1 MAESSLKDTLNA
13 RKVLEFVMKAHG
25 DLDRVRELTAE
36 DSRVVNAIWDMGD
49 GDWESALDAAAHM
62 GRADIARFLIDSGA
76 RLDLLYLCAM
86 LDEVDIVQAILTAFP
101 QARDTPGV
109 HGFSLRDF
117 AEQGSA
123 TRVLAYLDSLE

>member
-1 MAESSLKDTLNA
+1 MAASPLKDTLNA

-25 DLDRVRELTAE
+25 DLDRIQELAE
-36 DSRVVNAIWDMGD
+36 EDPRVVNAIWDMGD

-86 LDEVDIVQAILTAFP
+86 LDEVDIVRSILTAFP
-101 QARDTPGV
+101 QTKDTPGV
-109 HGFSLRDF
+109 HGFLLRDF
-117 AEQGSA
+117 AEQGNA
-123 TRVLAYLDSLE
+123 TQVLAYLDSLE